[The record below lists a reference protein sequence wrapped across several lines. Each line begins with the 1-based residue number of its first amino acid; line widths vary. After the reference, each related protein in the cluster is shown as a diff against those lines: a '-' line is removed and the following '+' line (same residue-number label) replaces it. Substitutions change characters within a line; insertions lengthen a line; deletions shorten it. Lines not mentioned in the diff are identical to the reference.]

1 MGFKILAINPGSTS
15 TKVAL
20 YDEERP
26 SLDLTL
32 RRTAEQI
39 ARYANII
46 DQLDWRREMIL
57 TALSEHGFDIMQLS
71 AVIGRGGLVRPIPA
85 GVYEV
90 NEAMRRDLTNATM
103 EHASNLGGLL
113 AAEIAAMAGVK
124 AYIADPVVVDEME
137 EVARLSGHPDCPRRS
152 IFHALNQKATA
163 RLHCDRIG
171 IVYEKANLVVAHL
184 GGGISVAAHKQGRV
198 VDVNNAL
205 DGDGPF
211 APERAGS
218 LPAGEFADL
227 CFSGRYTRREVQK
240 MQAGQGGLVAH
251 LGTNSMMQVSERI
264 AQGDEKARLVA
275 EAMCYG
281 ISKQIG
287 AMAAAMCG
295 RVDAV
300 ILTGAS
306 PTTSSSC
313 GTSNST
319 ARSSPPFQSTPART
333 NSNRWSPT
341 HWSSSAAPSSRRS
354 TPDGQRSCAREGAA
368 HAAAT
373 AKAASPGH
381 RIRRAKRRTARQTET
396 GLQNGTA
403 PQQKRPPDIDPAD
416 VFPVYIRQ

>member
-32 RRTAEQI
+32 RHTAEQI
-39 ARYANII
+39 ARYTNII
-46 DQLDWRREMIL
+46 DQLGWRREMIL

-137 EVARLSGHPDCPRRS
+137 DVARLSGHPDCPRKS

-184 GGGISVAAHKQGRV
+184 GGGISVAAHKQR
-198 VDVNNAL
+198 ARRRRSL
-205 DGDGPF
+205 RP
-211 APERAGS
+211 RAGGQ
-218 LPAGEFADL
+218 PA
-227 CFSGRYTRREVQK
+227 
-240 MQAGQGGLVAH
+240 
-251 LGTNSMMQVSERI
+251 
-264 AQGDEKARLVA
+264 
-275 EAMCYG
+275 
-281 ISKQIG
+281 
-287 AMAAAMCG
+287 CG
-295 RVDAV
+295 
-300 ILTGAS
+300 
-306 PTTSSSC
+306 
-313 GTSNST
+313 
-319 ARSSPPFQSTPART
+319 
-333 NSNRWSPT
+333 
-341 HWSSSAAPSSRRS
+341 
-354 TPDGQRSCAREGAA
+354 
-368 HAAAT
+368 
-373 AKAASPGH
+373 
-381 RIRRAKRRTARQTET
+381 RIRRPLLLGALHAPRSPENAGRPRRARCAPGHQFHDA
-396 GLQNGTA
+396 GLGA
-403 PQQKRPPDIDPAD
+403 YRAGRRKSPA
-416 VFPVYIRQ
+416 RG

>member
-32 RRTAEQI
+32 RHTAEQI

-137 EVARLSGHPDCPRRS
+137 EVARLSGHPDCPRKS

-205 DGDGPF
+205 
-211 APERAGS
+211 
-218 LPAGEFADL
+218 
-227 CFSGRYTRREVQK
+227 
-240 MQAGQGGLVAH
+240 
-251 LGTNSMMQVSERI
+251 GTNSMMQVSERI

-300 ILTGAS
+300 ILTGGIAHNEFVVRYIEQHCS
-306 PTTSSSC
+306 FIAPVSVYPGENELESLVANALVVLR
-313 GTSNST
+313 GTIV
-319 ARSSPPFQSTPART
+319 P
-333 NSNRWSPT
+333 
-341 HWSSSAAPSSRRS
+341 
-354 TPDGQRSCAREGAA
+354 
-368 HAAAT
+368 
-373 AKAASPGH
+373 K
-381 RIRRAKRRTARQTET
+381 
-396 GLQNGTA
+396 
-403 PQQKRPPDIDPAD
+403 
-416 VFPVYIRQ
+416 VYA

>member
-1 MGFKILAINPGSTS
+1 MGSKILAINPGSTS

-20 YDEERP
+20 YDDEHPLLE
-26 SLDLTL
+26 LTL
-32 RRTAEQI
+32 RHSAEEI
-39 ARYANII
+39 ARFDDII
-46 DQLDWRREMIL
+46 SQLDWRREIIL
-57 TALSEHGFDIMQLS
+57 SALREQHFDIREL
-71 AVIGRGGLVRPIPA
+71 AVVIGRGGLVKPIPA
-85 GVYEV
+85 GVHEV
-90 NEAMRRDLTNATM
+90 NDAMRHDLRHASR

-113 AAEIAAMAGVK
+113 AADIAAMAGVK

-137 EVARLSGHPDCPRRS
+137 DVARLSGHPDCPRKS

-240 MQAGQGGLVAH
+240 MLAGQGGLVAH

-300 ILTGAS
+300 ILTGGIAHNEFVVRYIEQHCS
-306 PTTSSSC
+306 FIAPVSVYPGENELESLVANALVVLR
-313 GTSNST
+313 GTIV
-319 ARSSPPFQSTPART
+319 P
-333 NSNRWSPT
+333 
-341 HWSSSAAPSSRRS
+341 
-354 TPDGQRSCAREGAA
+354 
-368 HAAAT
+368 
-373 AKAASPGH
+373 K
-381 RIRRAKRRTARQTET
+381 
-396 GLQNGTA
+396 
-403 PQQKRPPDIDPAD
+403 
-416 VFPVYIRQ
+416 VYA